1 MQLSVCFLNIFSN
14 GSVNDIARRP
24 MRITDAIEHLTHAVD
39 AFFGLAVQRFAA
51 KRLPRQA
58 FAHSKRKAGD
68 FSTTTAAGCSIDEDE
83 PQQLRWCRTRAVPAA
98 NSDSIILVPGAI
110 RPSLLENRAGFYRSR
125 NAMRVRRGAAV
136 HFDQC
141 NRFVEQQLDWRPVD
155 QVRCRN
161 SQETCLGCKH
171 HREIWLPDI
180 GS

>member
-1 MQLSVCFLNIFSN
+1 M
-14 GSVNDIARRP
+14 
-24 MRITDAIEHLTHAVD
+24 THADD
-39 AFFGLAVQRFAA
+39 AFFGLAVQRFDA

-98 NSDSIILVPGAI
+98 DSDSIILVPGAI

-136 HFDQC
+136 HFDQG

-155 QVRCRN
+155 QVRCRK
-161 SQETCLGCKH
+161 SPDG
-171 HREIWLPDI
+171 DI
-180 GS
+180 GCVDHTAKPTG